1 MAARKL
7 DGPQPFVV
15 RRVRFLNRFGSVE
28 IDAGVLGRD
37 RKVEAVTG
45 NGELVRVHLIGKRL
59 FGIRRRHKRCIKIAD
74 LGVGHEVTTEIQ
86 RHAAIR
92 DRKDNHQT
100 SRDDP
105 EYLPDALL
113 GAGNA
118 RRGDLHA
125 GRRVP
130 LMAGLRKLRVGLPVL
145 LAMHLLWDE
154 AARLF
159 AVVEV
164 DGRDIAWSDVTPAR
178 NFIVLI
184 VAHDALAE

>member
-1 MAARKL
+1 MTA
-7 DGPQPFVV
+7 
-15 RRVRFLNRFGSVE
+15 
-28 IDAGVLGRD
+28 
-37 RKVEAVTG
+37 
-45 NGELVRVHLIGKRL
+45 
-59 FGIRRRHKRCIKIAD
+59 
-74 LGVGHEVTTEIQ
+74 EIQ
-86 RHAAIR
+86 RHAAIC
-92 DRKDNHQT
+92 DRKDSHQT

-105 EYLPDALL
+105 KHLPDALL
-113 GAGNA
+113 RAGNA

-130 LMAGLRKLRVGLPVL
+130 LMAGLRKLRVDLPVL
-145 LAMHLLWDE
+145 LAMHLLRDE